1 MAGVRWRT
9 IEHTAD
15 LGLEIEAPSLADL
28 FMASALG
35 MAGVLVG
42 SEEGGLPGPVSAETA
57 TWRHLD
63 LEAPDTEA
71 LLVEWLRELLH
82 VQLSE
87 GKLVAA
93 AEIEELNDGRLVAR
107 VGLGEPGPGTEVER
121 ELKGV
126 TYHDLAVERRNDGW
140 FARVVFDL

>member
-15 LGLEIEAPSLADL
+15 LGLEVEAPSLADL
-28 FMASALG
+28 FVASAHG

-42 SEEGGLPGPVSAETA
+42 SEEGGVPGPVSAEA
-57 TWRHLD
+57 SAWRDFD

-82 VQLSE
+82 IQMSD

-93 AEIEELNDGRLVAR
+93 AEIDELDDGRLVAR
-107 VGLGEPGPGTEVER
+107 VGLGEPGEGTEVER

-126 TYHDLAVERRNDGW
+126 TYHDLTVEQRDDGW

>member
-15 LGLEIEAPSLADL
+15 LGLEIEAPSLAEL
-28 FMASALG
+28 FVTGALG

-42 SEEGGLPGPVSAETA
+42 SEEGGVPGPVSAEA
-57 TWRHLD
+57 SSWRQLD

-82 VQLSE
+82 IQMSD

-93 AEIEELNDGRLVAR
+93 AEIEELDDGRLVAR
-107 VGLGEPGPGTEVER
+107 VGLGEPGEGREVER

-126 TYHDLAVERRNDGW
+126 TYHDLAVERRSDGW